1 MRIMLNDG
9 QGGTSIV
16 HRLTTTNSAI
26 VANFGTGPSNITA
39 IWQSSFDN
47 EKNFVLLYDNVSGT
61 GRPIAATYIEN
72 VGISYATSIAQ
83 WYRDSA
89 TSAGRW
95 GAYINNNNSNG
106 IRRIE
111 IRDHLTGNLKY
122 FLTDADGE
130 WGNVNTANASS
141 GLTPLILPDNLTENL
156 TVSGNT
162 KISAGRSLQVTGT
175 LTNNG
180 TITLEA
186 TSKENYARLIYGA
199 VSGTGTVNHQ
209 MRLTPGTSYKWY
221 ALGSPIDGIAINSI
235 GTGQFTS
242 TSVYNWSATG
252 GWSPAHTGNFT
263 RGQGVFIAAGENS
276 PYGFFTIPADN
287 TNIVFSGSL
296 SANTSPVVRSL
307 DYGPAPT
314 GVTFTTSETQGWNLL
329 ANPYHADFD
338 LNNLDADNESTQKS
352 LSIRTPT
359 GYTSYSPSTNTPYYA
374 RYLSP
379 GEGFFVRATATGQ
392 NFTFALSRRSAS
404 GGDGLLKTQNNFDR
418 INVRVSKNDRKDD
431 MYVLFKSDAT
441 TGFDGK
447 YDAHKFNNI
456 DGYPMLYSVLGNYLY
471 SINTLPELNGSF
483 SLPTHFKCTEGG
495 AYTISLFDISD
506 FDPSI
511 TVTLEDKLTNTLTVL
526 NNGDY
531 TFTHNPSNNPDRFVL
546 HFNKSA
552 VSTTEREADKFNAW
566 VYDGMLYVK
575 GFENL
580 GNTRLSVTDMSG
592 RVVCTYNADIQN
604 GVRNE
609 IALPKLAAGMYV
621 LRVEAGTQQ
630 RAVKFVVQ

>member
-1 MRIMLNDG
+1 ML
-9 QGGTSIV
+9 
-16 HRLTTTNSAI
+16 
-26 VANFGTGPSNITA
+26 F
-39 IWQSSFDN
+39 
-47 EKNFVLLYDNVSGT
+47 DNVSGT

-72 VGISYATSIAQ
+72 VGITYASSIAQ

-89 TSAGRW
+89 TALGRW
-95 GAYINNNNSNG
+95 GAYVNNNNSNG

-122 FLTDADGE
+122 VLTDADGQ
-130 WGNVNTANASS
+130 WGSVNTVNATS
-141 GLTPLILPDNLTENL
+141 GSTPLILPNNLTETFVVN
-156 TVSGNT
+156 GNV
-162 KISAGRSLQVTGT
+162 KLSAGKSLEVTGT

-186 TSKENYARLIYGA
+186 TSKTDYARLIYGA

-209 MRLTPGTSYKWY
+209 MRLTPGSSFKWY
-221 ALGSPIDGIAINSI
+221 ALGSPVDGINVNSI

-252 GWSPAHTGNFT
+252 GWTSAHTGTFT

-276 PYGFFTIPADN
+276 PYGFFTIPSDD
-287 TNIVFSGSL
+287 TNIVFTGVL
-296 SANTSPVVRSL
+296 SANTADVVRTM
-307 DYGPAPT
+307 DYGTAPT

-338 LNNLDADNESTQKS
+338 LNGLTSDNDSPEKS

-359 GYTSYSPSTNTPYYA
+359 GYISYNPSTNTPLSA

-379 GEGFFVRATATGQ
+379 GEAFFVRATATGQ
-392 NFTFALSRRSAS
+392 TFTFALSRRTSS

-418 INVRVSKNDRKDD
+418 VNVRVSKNDRKDE

-441 TGFDGK
+441 TEFDGQ
-447 YDAHKFNNI
+447 YDAYKFTNI
-456 DGYPMLYSVLGNYLY
+456 DGYPMLYSVLSNKMY
-471 SINTLPELNGSF
+471 SINTLQALSGAF
-483 SLPTHFKCTEGG
+483 ALPTHFKCSEAG
-495 AYTISLFDISD
+495 AYTISLFDVSD

-511 TVTLEDKLTNTLTVL
+511 IVTLEDKMTNTLTVL

-531 TFTHNPSNNPDRFVL
+531 TFTHYPTNNPDRFVL
-546 HFNKSA
+546 HFNKST
-552 VSTTEREADKFNAW
+552 VSTSEQEADKFNAW
-566 VYDGMLYVK
+566 VYEGVLYVK

-592 RVVCTYNADIQN
+592 RVVFSTDANVQSGI
-604 GVRNE
+604 RNE
-609 IALPKLAAGMYV
+609 IALPKLAAGVYV
-621 LRVEAGTQQ
+621 LRVEAGAQQ
-630 RAVKFVVQ
+630 KAVKIVVP